1 MYGSSNFYFNNFA
14 SSGEQNLLH
23 DLIIESISIYGQD
36 VIYIPR
42 RLTNFDQLLTE
53 DDSSVYDQAIQVVM
67 YIESVDGFTGDGNF
81 MSKFGLQIRDQV
93 TFVVSQRVF
102 SDIVGIT
109 TNQLRPNEGD
119 LIYFPLNQKCF
130 KVMYVDKF
138 SMFYP
143 LGTLPTWK
151 FTCELFEYSNEVF
164 NTGIAEIDKLQLRFS
179 NDVLDYAIMDENGD
193 YLVNENSDYLVVEKF
208 NLSTVNLIADNDA
221 IQYGSENFGVGS
233 DDFISFEEKN
243 PFAEDDY

>member
-67 YIESVDGFTGDGNF
+67 YIDSVDGFTGDGNF

-179 NDVLDYAIMDENGD
+179 NDVLDYAIMDENSD
-193 YLVNENSDYLVVEKF
+193 YLVDENSDYLVVEKF

-233 DDFISFEEKN
+233 DDFIDFTEKN
-243 PFAEDDY
+243 PFAEDNY